1 MTNSGASAFAWS
13 CDIQGGEVNRGE
25 PVINSC
31 RGVFEEGVNDEQG
44 FGKVLGASNRP
55 SRADVVL
62 KEVREKHERGIAIA
76 HVPFRSE
83 RAGNMR
89 GIRTAVAW
97 RWDKWK
103 IVGNS
108 AVLTKAIRR
117 TPAANFKTKLTRKAQ
132 CGLVNPG
139 LSA

>member
-25 PVINSC
+25 PVINGC

-97 RWDKWK
+97 RWDILNKKWFASWEYE
-103 IVGNS
+103 NS
-108 AVLTKAIRR
+108 K
-117 TPAANFKTKLTRKAQ
+117 KLAFLILACIARYVQKM
-132 CGLVNPG
+132 PIF
-139 LSA
+139 SA